1 MYLMK
6 KLIKLHWALIL
17 IKEFNQS
24 ILQKSMHTKQ
34 ARMTCVKTK
43 KLNSNP
49 NFSQIP
55 DHLCRILLIGGS
67 RLGKTNALL
76 NSLSHQLDIG
86 KICLC
91 ANHPYEAKY
100 WLFIKKI
107 M

>member
-1 MYLMK
+1 MSANIDKRIQPIHSTEKYAYK
-6 KLIKLHWALIL
+6 
-17 IKEFNQS
+17 
-24 ILQKSMHTKQ
+24 TR
-34 ARMTCVKTK
+34 RMTCVKTK

-55 DHLCRILLIGGS
+55 DHSCRILLIGGS

-76 NSLSHQLDIG
+76 NSSNHQLDIG

-100 WLFIKKI
+100 WLLIKK